1 MCPVETVIHVIG
13 RILVV
18 TFDMLDNEI
27 KVSLQI
33 FAERVQ
39 CVLAI
44 RFHQALSGR
53 ILFQEISA
61 KDLALE
67 DGVVV
72 WAVVILG
79 QLFRHGFLV
88 ELGLGVLEG
97 PFLSS
102 AKMDFW
108 SFAKHTSSRGHLK
121 SAKIKYVLLILVLIL
136 LFVFMRIPTNS
147 YQISHD
153 IIYIYMTNT
162 SYEII
167 LDYFIRII
175 LLVLV

>member
-44 RFHQALSGR
+44 RFHQALPGR

-67 DGVVV
+67 DAVVV
-72 WAVVILG
+72 RSVVILG
-79 QLFRHGFLV
+79 QLFRQGVSAEVDLGFV
-88 ELGLGVLEG
+88 KC

-102 AKMDFW
+102 AKMDFR
-108 SFAKHTSSRGHLK
+108 FVAKHTSSRGHLK

-136 LFVFMRIPTNS
+136 LFVCMRIPTNS
-147 YQISHD
+147 YQISHEN
-153 IIYIYMTNT
+153 IYDEYKLRKN
-162 SYEII
+162 SGRFY
-167 LDYFIRII
+167 
-175 LLVLV
+175 